1 MSYSLQDLL
10 NLFLSVPAFLKFA
23 KAEGDDKWNE
33 VLLNFVKNFLSILD
47 LPIDTDPVSV
57 KLKAKHDYFVIMG
70 RKINYLIGS

>member
-23 KAEGDDKWNE
+23 KAKGDDKWNE